1 MVPHQLPDQTQL
13 QALISDLPLRLHSFV
28 DEAQLYIATLQVGA
42 TPSIAALLLTCAG
55 SHAYVQVI
63 SGAVLQ

>member
-1 MVPHQLPDQTQL
+1 MVPHLLPDQAQL

-28 DEAQLYIATLQVGA
+28 DEAQLYIATLQVGV
-42 TPSIAALLLTCAG
+42 TPGIAALLLACTV
-55 SHAYVQVI
+55 SHAYMQLI